1 MQRTLEEL
9 DWVFAVPTTKF
20 MKYQTFTV
28 LPFWFKRWILF
39 GWVWNKNAV
48 CPPLYE
54 FDHVAS
60 SAAEDLVPSSKSRR
74 DS

>member
-1 MQRTLEEL
+1 
-9 DWVFAVPTTKF
+9 

-60 SAAEDLVPSSKSRR
+60 SAAEDLVPSSKTRR